1 VDPTASGI
9 WGIYGGAESVE
20 ATGSLTQAPC
30 RVILPNVNS
39 ERILHSIER
48 PAGDAPSRASLT
60 SVHAPLPD
68 FTPRRGAMVTTDYDY
83 CSHGVPWERA
93 CAACEAE
100 NVARVEAEE
109 QAAQGEEK
117 S

>member
-1 VDPTASGI
+1 MA
-9 WGIYGGAESVE
+9 
-20 ATGSLTQAPC
+20 
-30 RVILPNVNS
+30 
-39 ERILHSIER
+39 
-48 PAGDAPSRASLT
+48 
-60 SVHAPLPD
+60 
-68 FTPRRGAMVTTDYDY
+68 TTDYDY

-109 QAAQGEEK
+109 QTAQGEEK